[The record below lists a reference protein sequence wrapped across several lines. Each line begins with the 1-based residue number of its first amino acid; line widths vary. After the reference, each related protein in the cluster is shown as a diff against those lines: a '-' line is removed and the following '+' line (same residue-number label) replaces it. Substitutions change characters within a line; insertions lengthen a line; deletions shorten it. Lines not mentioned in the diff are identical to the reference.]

1 MKSVLHNLKMTLGYE
16 KSKAPGLPNSST
28 ISHSRDIDNI
38 SLSHWSSVL
47 YIKCKIKK
55 FLLHNERIPECV
67 FCACPLTIRHV
78 LLDCADLILLR
89 QQYFNAVSMSDL
101 FLNVDG
107 QTILAFLKA
116 SGKAR
121 LL

>member
-1 MKSVLHNLKMTLGYE
+1 MPV
-16 KSKAPGLPNSST
+16 
-28 ISHSRDIDNI
+28 
-38 SLSHWSSVL
+38 
-47 YIKCKIKK
+47 
-55 FLLHNERIPECV
+55 PECV